1 MLMDTEVTIS
11 ESHEG
16 ENHEGEDTG
25 AQNRW
30 ESNFVMSPFDSL
42 VIPAGFKLSVLMP
55 VFNEQNTIVE
65 ILQRVRAVPVPKE
78 IILVDDGSQDNTREV
93 LEREV
98 IGQMPEVRVW
108 YHRQNCG
115 KGAALRTAIT
125 HASGDVCLIQDADLE
140 YDPRDYY
147 QLLKPI
153 LEGHADVVYG
163 SRFIGGGAHRIH
175 LFWHSVGNKA
185 LTTFSNMMTNLNL
198 SDMETCYKVVR
209 TPLLKSLELRANKF
223 DIEPELTAKLA
234 HASARF
240 YEVPISYAGR
250 DYSEGKKIGWKD
262 GVHAL
267 WAILRYRF
275 SS

>member
-1 MLMDTEVTIS
+1 MLMDTEVGTS
-11 ESHEG
+11 DVQKGEAAEVQDTPGES
-16 ENHEGEDTG
+16 
-25 AQNRW
+25 
-30 ESNFVMSPFDSL
+30 VMTASSSPL

-55 VFNEQNTIVE
+55 VYNEQSTIVE
-65 ILQRVRAVPVPKE
+65 ILNRVRAVPVPKE
-78 IILVDDGSQDNTREV
+78 IILVDDGSQDETRQV

-98 IGQMPEVRVW
+98 IGKMPEVRVW
-108 YHRQNCG
+108 YHARNAG
-115 KGAALRTAIT
+115 KGAALRTAIK
-125 HASGDVCLIQDADLE
+125 HAQGDVCLIQDADLE
-140 YDPRDYY
+140 YDPHDYF

-153 LEGHADVVYG
+153 LDGHADVVYG

-175 LFWHSVGNKA
+175 LFWHSVGNRA
-185 LTTFSNMMTNLNL
+185 LTTFSNMLTNLNL
-198 SDMETCYKVVR
+198 TDMETCYKVVR
-209 TPLLKSLELRANKF
+209 TPLLKSLVLRSNKF

-267 WAILRYRF
+267 WAICRYKF
-275 SS
+275 DS